1 MGYES
6 HAAIEDMKWHVMVS
20 ITLVEEEKSCSQ
32 FNRNH
37 QVSII
42 ITTMMIM
49 IKIQAIRI
57 LNVQDISEL
66 QAPVYCMVGFSKNQL
81 IDHGILKIL
90 EENITKYSQGEMK
103 GWN

>member
-1 MGYES
+1 
-6 HAAIEDMKWHVMVS
+6 
-20 ITLVEEEKSCSQ
+20 
-32 FNRNH
+32 
-37 QVSII
+37 
-42 ITTMMIM
+42 MIM

-66 QAPVYCMVGFSKNQL
+66 QAPVSCMVGFSKNQL
-81 IDHGILKIL
+81 IDHGILKLL